1 MRFFHGSDAS
11 KLEELFGDEPGYQGS
26 LGWGLYLTTQEE
38 FARVFG
44 KHLYEAFPKVPEK
57 LVLYIDIIASYECG
71 QSMEMYTP
79 GSTPFTFEV
88 KDRSSGD
95 VHRYSVLGDCEEEV
109 KEALMSAALED
120 VSIEGY
126 DSDDPEVAAAFNVL
140 APHVL
145 SDAYIRDDIRN
156 RLSGLLFSQDIAD
169 ELDGD
174 LDDDQFNEL
183 VKLLEALATDA
194 VAEAEEQVEAAL
206 GVELDLSD
214 ISATVS
220 EHGYSAFFI
229 DEYAPGDEF
238 VIVDPEYLPVPV
250 VRVS

>member
-1 MRFFHGSDAS
+1 
-11 KLEELFGDEPGYQGS
+11 
-26 LGWGLYLTTQEE
+26 
-38 FARVFG
+38 
-44 KHLYEAFPKVPEK
+44 
-57 LVLYIDIIASYECG
+57 
-71 QSMEMYTP
+71 
-79 GSTPFTFEV
+79 
-88 KDRSSGD
+88 
-95 VHRYSVLGDCEEEV
+95 
-109 KEALMSAALED
+109 MSAALED

-126 DSDDPEVAAAFNVL
+126 DSDDPEVAAAFNEI
-140 APHVL
+140 APRVL
-145 SDAYIRDDIRN
+145 SDAEFRDDIKN
-156 RLSGLLFSQDIAD
+156 SVMGED
-169 ELDGD
+169 LDG

-183 VKLLEALATDA
+183 VELLEALATDA

-206 GVELDLSD
+206 GVEIDLSD